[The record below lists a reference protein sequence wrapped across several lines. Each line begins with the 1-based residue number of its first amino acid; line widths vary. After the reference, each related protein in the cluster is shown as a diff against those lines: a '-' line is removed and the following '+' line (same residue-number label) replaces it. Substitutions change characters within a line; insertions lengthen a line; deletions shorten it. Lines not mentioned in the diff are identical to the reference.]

1 MLSWE
6 IDVNQAMLI
15 PWVEASELHGE
26 ILPVP
31 EFPVRMI
38 VECISRLRRSEPG
51 EKNDLLL
58 RNDLMFFNDRS
69 NLVRPELLL
78 PLDLK
83 SPFVAFCPTHLKVDA
98 FLIIPFAAVLVDS
111 CIWKQG

>member
-1 MLSWE
+1 
-6 IDVNQAMLI
+6 
-15 PWVEASELHGE
+15 
-26 ILPVP
+26 
-31 EFPVRMI
+31 
-38 VECISRLRRSEPG
+38 
-51 EKNDLLL
+51 
-58 RNDLMFFNDRS
+58 MFFNDRS

-83 SPFVAFCPTHLKVDA
+83 SPFAAICPTHLKVDA

>member
-6 IDVNQAMLI
+6 IGVNQAMLI
-15 PWVEASELHGE
+15 PWVEASEFHGE

-38 VECISRLRRSEPG
+38 VECISRLRRSHPG

-69 NLVRPELLL
+69 NHVRPELLL

-83 SPFVAFCPTHLKVDA
+83 SPFAAICPTHLKVDA